1 MNTLGSLMTG
11 VPDVSHVQPRIYAP
25 IIEPCVAGQPP
36 NSQPPPHAP
45 RQPPCLYKS
54 YRIPVELQC

>member
-1 MNTLGSLMTG
+1 MTG